1 MRKQNTK
8 KIQWPCGRCKKNC
21 ETSCVFCAICEK
33 WYHCDCESVPL
44 GKLKTISDNP
54 EDYIC
59 ETCRCEDGKF
69 DFLMGLERLKQVG
82 FFFYLVYYISK
93 VPHSGLIPKVC
104 LLKIKIKRSLINILS
119 YVFIYYEVIES
130 RVWCFYW
137 IMILLLHI

>member
-1 MRKQNTK
+1 MVRKQNTK

-82 FFFYLVYYISK
+82 FFFLS
-93 VPHSGLIPKVC
+93 C
-104 LLKIKIKRSLINILS
+104 IL
-119 YVFIYYEVIES
+119 YIES
-130 RVWCFYW
+130 TTLRINSQSMF
-137 IMILLLHI
+137 IKNKN